1 MRFQVPQN
9 VDIEDK
15 IVGPL
20 TGKQFGWII
29 AACIILFVSFKIF
42 DTATFVAIAVVVVG
56 LAVTFAFV
64 RPYGQPMV
72 VFVSNVFL
80 YLFKSRE
87 YVWRRKGP
95 QFKQDDVS
103 KRKGEELTIIRK
115 GLPDQKVEDLARVLD
130 SDGERLPEDKSFL
143 NQ

>member
-42 DTATFVAIAVVVVG
+42 DTATFVAIAVVVGG
-56 LAVTFAFV
+56 LAVVFAFV

-72 VFVSNVFL
+72 VFVSNIFL
-80 YLFKSRE
+80 YMFKSRE

-95 QFKQDDVS
+95 QFKEADSIKKQDD
-103 KRKGEELTIIRK
+103 LLIIKK
-115 GLPDQKVEDLARVLD
+115 GLPDQKVEDLAKVLD
-130 SDGERLPEDKSFL
+130 SDGERLPKDTSFL
-143 NQ
+143 N